1 VVQYHWAI
9 RTAHDCDVSA
19 VGRGCGHDWAGR
31 ALILLAALPETKGS
45 AMLFDPVLLSR
56 IQFAW
61 VIGRHILL
69 PAFTVLKRRLES
81 RPQHEG
87 MKQKNES

>member
-1 VVQYHWAI
+1 
-9 RTAHDCDVSA
+9 
-19 VGRGCGHDWAGR
+19 
-31 ALILLAALPETKGS
+31 
-45 AMLFDPVLLSR
+45 MLFDPVLLSR

-69 PAFTVLKRRLES
+69 PAFSVLKQRLES